1 MSVCRDE
8 VVMAL
13 ETLLQIASFQDYC
26 PNGLQVEGSTTISK
40 LATAVTASMS
50 AIQAAQEW
58 CADTLLVHHGYF
70 WRGESATLVGMK
82 KRRVA
87 QLISGD
93 MNLLAYHLPL
103 DYHLELGN
111 NTALGQELARCLP
124 EFELTMGHADQPIWQ
139 GSFAA
144 PCDPATFLEG
154 VARAVSRAPLWIDA
168 GGNSITRFGWCTG
181 GAQDL
186 IDAAAQMNLDAF
198 ISGEI
203 SERTTHSA
211 REQGIHFF
219 AAGHHATERYGVQR
233 LGAWLSSRF
242 AIEHRFFDLDNPA

>member
-13 ETLLQIASFQDYC
+13 ETLLQSASFQDYC

-50 AIQAAQEW
+50 AIQASQEW
-58 CADTLLVHHGYF
+58 GADTLLVHHGYF
-70 WRGESATLVGMK
+70 WRGESATLVGIK

-111 NTALGQELARCLP
+111 NTALGQELARCLH

-168 GGNSITRFGWCTG
+168 AGNSITRFGWCTG